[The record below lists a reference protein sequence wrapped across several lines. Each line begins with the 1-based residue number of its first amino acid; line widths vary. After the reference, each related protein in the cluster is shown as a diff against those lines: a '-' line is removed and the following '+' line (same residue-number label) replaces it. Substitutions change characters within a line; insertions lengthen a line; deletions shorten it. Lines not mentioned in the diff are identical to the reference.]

1 MKKLISRRRFLAALG
16 AAAAAG
22 ALSGCGGQ
30 TAKTNANGERV
41 FELTLSHGLAEDHA
55 VHIALSA
62 FADDVREQSEGTI
75 DIQIFPNATLGSEV
89 DNITQIRA
97 GALDMAKV
105 SASTLG
111 NFQQEWNVLS
121 VPYVFNDQ
129 QHYYN
134 VMDGE
139 IAQDLYQL
147 TAEKGFMGLTWMDSG
162 ARSFYTAKTPIHE
175 PADLHGLMIRTMDSQ
190 MAIDMMAALGG
201 SATVTSY
208 SEIYTAMQQGVI
220 DGAENNVTA
229 LRDHADVTK
238 YYCFDEHTRIPDIL
252 LMSTETWNSMSDHQR
267 EIMTNCARTMTE
279 DYKSAWT
286 EFENEVL
293 ASAEEKGV
301 ELIYDVDLPAFQ
313 EACQSIYTDLQA
325 EQPEVYAYVE
335 RIQQAAQ

>member
-1 MKKLISRRRFLAALG
+1 MKKLISRRNFLTALG
-16 AAAAAG
+16 AVAAAG
-22 ALSGCGGQ
+22 ALAGCSGQQAVQASGEEQ
-30 TAKTNANGERV
+30 T
-41 FELTLSHGLAEDHA
+41 FHLTLSHGLAEDHA
-55 VHIALSA
+55 VHIALTG
-62 FADDVREQSEGTI
+62 FAENVREQTNGSV

-111 NFQQEWNVLS
+111 NFQNEWNVLS

-129 QHYYN
+129 EHYYN

-139 IAQDLYQL
+139 IAQDLYKL
-147 TAEKGFMGLTWMDSG
+147 TEDKGFMGLTWMDSG
-162 ARSFYTAKTPIHE
+162 ARSFYTANKAIHE
-175 PADLHGLMIRTMDSQ
+175 PADLKGLKIRTMDSQ
-190 MAIDMMAALGG
+190 MAINMMKALGG

-252 LMSTETWNSMSDHQR
+252 LMSTKTWNAMSDHQR
-267 EIMTNCARTMTE
+267 EVMTACARSMTE
-279 DYKSAWT
+279 DYKTAWA
-286 EFENEVL
+286 EFEDEVL
-293 ASAEEKGV
+293 TAAQEKGV

-313 EACQSIYTDLQA
+313 EACQSIYTDLEA
-325 EQPEVYAYVE
+325 NSPDVYAYVQ
-335 RIQQAAQ
+335 RIQQAAV

>member
-1 MKKLISRRRFLAALG
+1 MKKISRREFLTALG
-16 AAAAAG
+16 AVAAAG
-22 ALSGCGGQ
+22 VLAGCGGQ
-30 TAKTNANGERV
+30 TVQASGEEKT

-62 FADDVREQSEGTI
+62 FADNVREQTDGAINIE
-75 DIQIFPNATLGSEV
+75 IFPNATLGSEV

-111 NFQQEWNVLS
+111 NFQNEWNVLS

-129 QHYYN
+129 AHYYS

-139 IAQDLYQL
+139 IAEDLYKL
-147 TAEKGFMGLTWMDSG
+147 TESKGFLGLTWMDSG
-162 ARSFYTAKTPIHE
+162 ARSFYTADTPIHT
-175 PADLHGLMIRTMDSQ
+175 PADLRGLMIRTMDSQ
-190 MAIDMMAALGG
+190 MAINMMTALGG

-229 LRDHADVTK
+229 LRDHADVTQ

-252 LMSTETWNSMSDHQR
+252 LISTETWNSFTDHQR
-267 EIMTNCARTMTE
+267 EVVSSCARAMTE
-279 DYKSAWT
+279 EYKSSWKA
-286 EFENEVL
+286 FEDEVL
-293 ASAEEKGV
+293 AAAEEKGV
-301 ELIYDVDLPAFQ
+301 ELIYDVDIPAFQ
-313 EACQSIYTDLQA
+313 EACQSIYTDL
-325 EQPEVYAYVE
+325 ETESPDVYAYVE
-335 RIQQAAQ
+335 RIRQAAV